1 MHLWPSMR
9 IRDSFKHAY
18 LEKLEW
24 NIHRMNVKKKQ
35 QQNRSQSPTTSRDR
49 LLDDTDRKQQGDDD
63 GVVLDSKNRAGGA
76 LALCRE
82 LLMILSCCYCCFCC
96 GVYHKLRK
104 VHLYGLIV
112 CWNVHNDEKEVLVW
126 LNLNT
131 EQCYKRLERRRR
143 REGGKLVKKKTD
155 TGNRICVWDDFNPWN
170 FLVQRRQIEA
180 LSLYSF

>member
-35 QQNRSQSPTTSRDR
+35 QQNRSQSPTTVQDK
-49 LLDDTDRKQQGDDD
+49 LLDDTDNKPQGDDD
-63 GVVLDSKNRAGGA
+63 GVVSDSKNRAGGA

-96 GVYHKLRK
+96 G
-104 VHLYGLIV
+104 
-112 CWNVHNDEKEVLVW
+112 
-126 LNLNT
+126 
-131 EQCYKRLERRRR
+131 EQCYKRLERWRR
-143 REGGKLVKKKTD
+143 REGGKHVKKKTD
-155 TGNRICVWDDFNPWN
+155 TGHAFGTTSTPGISLYKEDD
-170 FLVQRRQIEA
+170 RG

>member
-35 QQNRSQSPTTSRDR
+35 QQNRSQSPTTSQDK
-49 LLDDTDRKQQGDDD
+49 LLDDTDNKPQGDDD
-63 GVVLDSKNRAGGA
+63 GVVSDLNNRAGGA
-76 LALCRE
+76 RALCRE

-96 GVYHKLRK
+96 GDVSGSGVGCGVVKEK
-104 VHLYGLIV
+104 VEGEGCVMRAKGVEGAWVV
-112 CWNVHNDEKEVLVW
+112 CVTFTYN
-126 LNLNT
+126 
-131 EQCYKRLERRRR
+131 
-143 REGGKLVKKKTD
+143 LVKKKTD
-155 TGNRICVWDDFNPWN
+155 TGYAFGTTSTPGISLYKEDNRG
-170 FLVQRRQIEA
+170 